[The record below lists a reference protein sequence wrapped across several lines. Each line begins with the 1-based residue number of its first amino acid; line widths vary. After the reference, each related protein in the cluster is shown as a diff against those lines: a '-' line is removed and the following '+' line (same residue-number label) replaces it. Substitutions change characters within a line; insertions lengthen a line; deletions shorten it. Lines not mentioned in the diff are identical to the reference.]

1 MNPSDVLR
9 AAAQHMEDR
18 AATYDAPSGERS
30 MRKAV
35 DMFNILK
42 GDDYLTTELGWL
54 FMAIL
59 KMVRSQQGD
68 FKADNYEDMAAYCAL
83 AAEEAEANRVSPPR
97 RPGEVVMVDRAGRVM
112 MDEEGNS
119 IPIADRVFP

>member
-1 MNPSDVLR
+1 MSNPSDVLR

-18 AATYDAPSGERS
+18 AAAYDSPSGERS
-30 MRKAV
+30 MAKTV
-35 DMFNILK
+35 EMFAMLK
-42 GDDYLTTELGWL
+42 GDDYFTTELGWL

-83 AAEEAEANRVSPPR
+83 AAEEAYVSRASEPAPLPPR
-97 RPGEVVMVDRAGRVM
+97 TVPIN
-112 MDEEGNS
+112 GN
-119 IPIADRVFP
+119 